1 MDRHKTSSQVS
12 IDKKL
17 HTIKD
22 NSSSSSTSINRQNQ
36 VQNEID
42 NLIQHGLLDPMLDY
56 DRKLDFHCV
65 SIVSRDQVIKQTRRQ
80 IYGLIWNSI
89 RSPKISRLIRDDRS
103 CAFVEIL
110 HPPAEWSRYDVDLLL
125 LKIRQKTFLNGMN
138 LRDEF
143 VRILQIIL
151 KRDFNDE
158 IAPEKKS
165 NYEFKDMEFTRNT
178 IQLVFNHR
186 QDHELTLIVS
196 LVLLVEFPVPGQ
208 EFFPEV
214 AQALCSHE
222 PFRDYFQTHPDAHYT
237 RLTPWNSIKF
247 LFDYQI
253 TEVHLCEFLLQQS
266 HPLSSMFT
274 NFLKLRRECFKYVQR
289 AAKHAAET
297 IKLQMHTDK
306 YRQSTCSINSV
317 RSGTSNT
324 SSINSKHVLLFLTS
338 TKLLHFA
345 CLELMQNK
353 IPLSSE
359 IEVAIDYLFSTPI
372 LRLLFLSMC
381 SQYQRFGAENENSN
395 AFAIERALQYFSNAL
410 ENNYLEHPFVKS
422 ANILPDSLLAYEVS
436 VKVGV
441 KKLVKEMQRD
451 WKRNIRR

>member
-1 MDRHKTSSQVS
+1 MERHKTSSQVS

-17 HTIKD
+17 HTLKD
-22 NSSSSSTSINRQNQ
+22 NSSSSTASINRQNQ

-56 DRKLDFHCV
+56 DPKLDFHCV

-89 RSPKISRLIRDDRS
+89 RSPNISRLVHDDRS

-110 HPPAEWSRYDVDLLL
+110 HPPTEWSRYDVDLLL

-138 LRDEF
+138 FRDEF

-151 KRDFNDE
+151 KRDFKEE
-158 IAPEKKS
+158 IPLEKKS
-165 NYEFKDMEFTRNT
+165 NYEYKDMEFTRNT

-186 QDHELTLIVS
+186 QDTELTLIVS
-196 LVLLVEFPVPGQ
+196 LVLLVEFDVPSR
-208 EFFPEV
+208 EFFPDIC
-214 AQALCSHE
+214 QSLCLHE
-222 PFRDYFQTHPDAHYT
+222 PFRDYFQTHHDAQCT

-253 TEVHLCEFLLQQS
+253 TEVYLCEYLLQQS
-266 HPLSSMFT
+266 HPISSMFS

-289 AAKHAAET
+289 AAKHATET
-297 IKLQMHTDK
+297 VKLQMQTDK

-324 SSINSKHVLLFLTS
+324 SSVNSKHDDYFFQGKIS
-338 TKLLHFA
+338 IHFT
-345 CLELMQNK
+345 LQN
-353 IPLSSE
+353 
-359 IEVAIDYLFSTPI
+359 
-372 LRLLFLSMC
+372 
-381 SQYQRFGAENENSN
+381 
-395 AFAIERALQYFSNAL
+395 
-410 ENNYLEHPFVKS
+410 
-422 ANILPDSLLAYEVS
+422 
-436 VKVGV
+436 
-441 KKLVKEMQRD
+441 
-451 WKRNIRR
+451 